1 MADNNDSST
10 ILLVD
15 DDEDFVFLQ
24 KAQFEAAGYT
34 VMTAHN
40 ATDAIAAFQASRPG
54 IAVLDLMMEK
64 PDVGFTLCYRFK
76 KLDPNVPIIMV
87 TSVASETG
95 INFDAATQEERA
107 WIKADVLLRKPVRFE
122 QLEREV
128 KRLIKG

>member
-1 MADNNDSST
+1 MAENNESKT

-24 KAQFEAAGYT
+24 KSQFEAAGYN

-40 ATDAIAAFQASRPG
+40 ASDAVAALQKTRPDIAL
-54 IAVLDLMMEK
+54 LDLMMEK
-64 PDVGFTLCYRFK
+64 PDVGFTLCYRIK
-76 KLDPNVPIIMV
+76 KMDASIPVIMI

-95 INFDAATQEERA
+95 LDFDAATNEERA

-122 QLEREV
+122 QLEREI
-128 KRLIKG
+128 KRLVKE